1 MHNLKQISLLQHQ
14 PVDVRNDSEELIA
27 MLSQDEDYKSTL
39 SSMNDVDIERCVR
52 TAMEDIH
59 DPHCEPVSVEK
70 NSRLVIALISQW
82 LVRYLA
88 RRVLQLLTPE
98 GLLKY
103 HSRMPHSYISVFLD
117 CEQHFSLKA
126 VVENQLNRL
135 DINHW

>member
-1 MHNLKQISLLQHQ
+1 MSIFLQHQ
-14 PVDVRNDSEELIA
+14 PADLQNDSEELIA
-27 MLSQDEDYKSTL
+27 MLSQDEDYQSTFTN
-39 SSMNDVDIERCVR
+39 MNDQDIERCVR
-52 TAMEDIH
+52 TAMEDLH
-59 DPHCEPVSVEK
+59 GSHCEPVSVEK
-70 NSRLVIALISQW
+70 DSRLVIALISQW

-88 RRVLQLLTPE
+88 RRALQLLTPE

-103 HSRMPHSYISVFLD
+103 HSRLPHSYINAFLD